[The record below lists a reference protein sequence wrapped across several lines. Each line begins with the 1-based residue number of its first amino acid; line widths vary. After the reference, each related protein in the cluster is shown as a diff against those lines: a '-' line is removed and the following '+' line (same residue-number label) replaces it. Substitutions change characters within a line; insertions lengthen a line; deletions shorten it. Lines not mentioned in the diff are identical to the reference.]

1 MEPPVAGNATLLAD
15 EDAEVEHIV
24 KNRLITKAGGLFKAG
39 ILIANSRAVV
49 RAAKQIAEEDAL
61 KKSQAEQKKK
71 EREETLQWEAKM
83 AFGRWK
89 ADGRK
94 INDDG
99 SPQLKRTDALAIV
112 RVLLPRLDVKKEVK
126 MGNFKTVK
134 DCVTW
139 FGGISKGTT
148 WDEEMEAL
156 EMECEEAGLHALRM
170 SARNEGL

>member
-1 MEPPVAGNATLLAD
+1 
-15 EDAEVEHIV
+15 
-24 KNRLITKAGGLFKAG
+24 
-39 ILIANSRAVV
+39 
-49 RAAKQIAEEDAL
+49 
-61 KKSQAEQKKK
+61 
-71 EREETLQWEAKM
+71 M

-99 SPQLKRTDALAIV
+99 SPKLKRTDALAIV

-139 FGGISKGTT
+139 LGGISKGTT